1 MARALSDHVIL
12 AVGTALAIGA
22 AMLGASVAKADAPDP
37 HSTVPWTGA
46 KGDHSVTA
54 YRADIAPEAHGTAAD
69 ARTLADTICTALRS
83 GTPEGNL
90 IVDMAKEDQR
100 QVGNV
105 TMEVHGAEWHFCPDR
120 Y

>member
-12 AVGTALAIGA
+12 PVGAAL
-22 AMLGASVAKADAPDP
+22 AMLGAHGLGVAKADTPSLA
-37 HSTVPWTGA
+37 PWTA
-46 KGDHSVTA
+46 PMGDESAATYWTDVT
-54 YRADIAPEAHGTAAD
+54 RMTDLGGNEND
-69 ARTLADTICTALRS
+69 ARALAGTICTALRS